1 MRLKNKK
8 TGEIIDDGYV
18 RETHDFQFDGQKH
31 VLAVFKGNGHRPP
44 ERVSG
49 AYTSLA
55 ELCEEWADAP
65 EEYYYICHDG
75 EIRSDADELYTK
87 DCELIGNHFPTREE
101 AMAAVRKLQAWKRLK
116 DKGFRFVEHQI
127 HGMTEDGAGD
137 GCAYFDFDKPLD
149 KSDLDLLFG
158 GEE

>member
-1 MRLKNKK
+1 MKLKNKK

-55 ELCEEWADAP
+55 ELNEEWCDY
-65 EEYYYICHDG
+65 EEPKTFFSIYYDG
-75 EIRSDADELYTK
+75 TVSEFKDGDDEQIRDMKS
-87 DCELIGNHFPTREE
+87 IGNYFETREE
-101 AMAAVRKLQAWKRLK
+101 AELAVRN
-116 DKGFRFVEHQI
+116 G
-127 HGMTEDGAGD
+127 
-137 GCAYFDFDKPLD
+137 
-149 KSDLDLLFG
+149 
-158 GEE
+158 